1 MKPTT
6 VTQQQMIAD
15 FYKEYQVKLV
25 NFALARLGN
34 WQEAED
40 LVQDVFVKLMTY
52 DGIIN
57 KTTIR
62 SFVFTI
68 TNHEVMNILRRRV
81 CRHKVEEN
89 VAYEQE
95 LQHCAVERVVEYH
108 DTLRMVN
115 YCVDQ
120 LTPSC
125 AKVYRMTLFD
135 GKCTGEIAKELNV
148 SKRTVESQ
156 LLTSRKKVRMMLQAI

>member
-25 NFALARLGN
+25 NFAVARLGN

-68 TNHEVMNILRRRV
+68 TNHEVMNILRRRA

-95 LQHCAVERVVEYH
+95 LQHCVVEYH

-125 AKVYRMTLFD
+125 AKVYRLTLFD
-135 GKCTGEIAKELNV
+135 GKCAGEIAKELNV

>member
-6 VTQQQMIAD
+6 VPQQMIAD
-15 FYKEYQVKLV
+15 FYKEYQEKLV
-25 NFALARLGN
+25 NFAVARLGN

-52 DGIIN
+52 EGIIN
-57 KTTIR
+57 ETTFR
-62 SFVFTI
+62 SFIFTI
-68 TNHEVMNILRRRV
+68 TNHEIMNILRRRA

-89 VAYEQE
+89 VMYEQE
-95 LQHCAVERVVEYH
+95 LQCSAVERVVEYH
-108 DTLRMVN
+108 DALRLVN
-115 YCVDQ
+115 RCVEQ

-135 GKCTGEIAKELNV
+135 GKCAGDIAKELNV

>member
-25 NFALARLGN
+25 NFAVARLGN

-68 TNHEVMNILRRRV
+68 TNHEVMNILRRRA

-89 VAYEQE
+89 VVYEQE

-125 AKVYRMTLFD
+125 TKVYRMTLFD

>member
-25 NFALARLGN
+25 YFAVARLGN

-40 LVQDVFVKLMTY
+40 LVQDVFVRLMTY

-125 AKVYRMTLFD
+125 AKVYRMTLSD
-135 GKCTGEIAKELNV
+135 GKGAGEIAKELNV

-156 LLTSRKKVRMMLQAI
+156 LLTSRKKVRMMLQTI

>member
-25 NFALARLGN
+25 NFAVARLGN

>member
-1 MKPTT
+1 MKPIIT
-6 VTQQQMIAD
+6 TQQQMIAD
-15 FYKEYQVKLV
+15 FYKENQEKLV
-25 NFALARLGN
+25 NFAVARLGN

-57 KTTIR
+57 NTTIR

-68 TNHEVMNILRRRV
+68 TNHEIMNILRRRA
-81 CRHKVEEN
+81 CRHKVEES
-89 VAYEQE
+89 VMYEQE
-95 LQHCAVERVVEYH
+95 LQCSAVERVVEYH
-108 DTLRMVN
+108 DALRLVN
-115 YCVDQ
+115 RCVEQ

-135 GKCTGEIAKELNV
+135 GKCAGEIAKELNV

-156 LLTSRKKVRMMLQAI
+156 LLTSRKKIRMMLQAI

>member
-1 MKPTT
+1 MKPIIT
-6 VTQQQMIAD
+6 TQQQMIAD
-15 FYKEYQVKLV
+15 FYKENQEKLV
-25 NFALARLGN
+25 NFAVARLGN

-57 KTTIR
+57 ETTVR
-62 SFVFTI
+62 SFIFTI
-68 TNHEVMNILRRRV
+68 TNHEIMNILRRRA
-81 CRHKVEEN
+81 CRHKVEES
-89 VAYEQE
+89 VMYEQE
-95 LQHCAVERVVEYH
+95 LQCSAVERVVEYH
-108 DTLRMVN
+108 DALRLVN
-115 YCVDQ
+115 RCVEQ

-135 GKCTGEIAKELNV
+135 GKCAGEIAKELNV

-156 LLTSRKKVRMMLQAI
+156 LLTSRKKIRMMLQAI

>member
-1 MKPTT
+1 MKPIIT
-6 VTQQQMIAD
+6 TQQQMIAD
-15 FYKEYQVKLV
+15 FYKEYQEKLV
-25 NFALARLGN
+25 NFAVARLGN

-57 KTTIR
+57 ETTVR
-62 SFVFTI
+62 SFIFTI
-68 TNHEVMNILRRRV
+68 TNHEIMNILRRRA
-81 CRHKVEEN
+81 CRHKVEES
-89 VAYEQE
+89 VMYEQE
-95 LQHCAVERVVEYH
+95 LQCSAVERVVEYH
-108 DTLRMVN
+108 DTLRLVN
-115 YCVDQ
+115 RCVEQ

-135 GKCTGEIAKELNV
+135 GKCAGEIAKELNV

-156 LLTSRKKVRMMLQAI
+156 LLTSRKKIRMMLQAI

>member
-68 TNHEVMNILRRRV
+68 TNHEVMNILRRRA

-89 VAYEQE
+89 VVYEQE

-135 GKCTGEIAKELNV
+135 GKCPGEIAKELNV

>member
-1 MKPTT
+1 MKPIIT
-6 VTQQQMIAD
+6 TQQQMIAD
-15 FYKEYQVKLV
+15 FYKENQEKLV
-25 NFALARLGN
+25 NFAVARLGN

-57 KTTIR
+57 ETTVR
-62 SFVFTI
+62 SFIFTI
-68 TNHEVMNILRRRV
+68 TNHEIMNILRRRA
-81 CRHKVEEN
+81 CRHKVEES
-89 VAYEQE
+89 VMYEQE
-95 LQHCAVERVVEYH
+95 LQCSAVERVVEYH
-108 DTLRMVN
+108 DTLRLVN
-115 YCVDQ
+115 RCVEQ

-135 GKCTGEIAKELNV
+135 GKCAGEIAKELNV

-156 LLTSRKKVRMMLQAI
+156 LLTSRKKIRMMLQAI

>member
-1 MKPTT
+1 MKPIIT
-6 VTQQQMIAD
+6 TQQQMIAD
-15 FYKEYQVKLV
+15 FYKEYQEKLV
-25 NFALARLGN
+25 NFAVARLGN

-57 KTTIR
+57 ETTVR
-62 SFVFTI
+62 SFIFTI
-68 TNHEVMNILRRRV
+68 TNHEIMNILRRRA
-81 CRHKVEEN
+81 CRHKVEES
-89 VAYEQE
+89 VMYEQE
-95 LQHCAVERVVEYH
+95 LQCSAVERVVEYH
-108 DTLRMVN
+108 DALRLVN
-115 YCVDQ
+115 RCVEQ

-135 GKCTGEIAKELNV
+135 GKCAGEIAKELNV

-156 LLTSRKKVRMMLQAI
+156 LLTSRKKIRMMLQAI

>member
-25 NFALARLGN
+25 YFAVARLGN

-40 LVQDVFVKLMTY
+40 FVQDVFVKLMTY
-52 DGIIN
+52 DRIIN

-135 GKCTGEIAKELNV
+135 GKCAGEIAKELNV

>member
-1 MKPTT
+1 MKPIIA
-6 VTQQQMIAD
+6 TQQQMIAD
-15 FYKEYQVKLV
+15 FYKEYQEKLV
-25 NFALARLGN
+25 NFAVARLGN

-57 KTTIR
+57 ETTLR
-62 SFVFTI
+62 SFIFTI
-68 TNHEVMNILRRRV
+68 TNHEIMNILRHRA
-81 CRHKVEEN
+81 CRHKVEES
-89 VAYEQE
+89 VMYEQE
-95 LQHCAVERVVEYH
+95 LQCSAVERVVEYH
-108 DTLRMVN
+108 DTLRLIN
-115 YCVDQ
+115 RCVEQ

-135 GKCTGEIAKELNV
+135 GKCAGEIAKELNV

>member
-1 MKPTT
+1 MKPIIT
-6 VTQQQMIAD
+6 TQQQMIAD
-15 FYKEYQVKLV
+15 FYKENQEKLV
-25 NFALARLGN
+25 NFAVARLGN

-57 KTTIR
+57 NTTIR

-68 TNHEVMNILRRRV
+68 TNHEIMNILRRIA
-81 CRHKVEEN
+81 CRHKVEES
-89 VAYEQE
+89 VMYEQE
-95 LQHCAVERVVEYH
+95 LQCSAVERVVEYH
-108 DTLRMVN
+108 DTLRLVN
-115 YCVDQ
+115 RCVEQ

-135 GKCTGEIAKELNV
+135 GKCAGEIAKELNV

-156 LLTSRKKVRMMLQAI
+156 LLTSRKKIRMMLQAI

>member
-25 NFALARLGN
+25 NFTVARLGN

-52 DGIIN
+52 EGIIN
-57 KTTIR
+57 ETTVR
-62 SFVFTI
+62 SFIFTI
-68 TNHEVMNILRRRV
+68 TNHEIMNIQRRRA
-81 CRHKVEEN
+81 CRHKVEES
-89 VAYEQE
+89 VMYEQE
-95 LQHCAVERVVEYH
+95 LQCSAVERVVEYH
-108 DTLRMVN
+108 DTLRLVN
-115 YCVDQ
+115 RCVEQ

-135 GKCTGEIAKELNV
+135 GKCAGEIAKELNV

-156 LLTSRKKVRMMLQAI
+156 LLTSRKKIRTMLQAI

>member
-68 TNHEVMNILRRRV
+68 TNHEIMNILRRRA

-89 VAYEQE
+89 VSYEQE

>member
-25 NFALARLGN
+25 NFAVARLGN

-68 TNHEVMNILRRRV
+68 TNHEVMNILRRRA

-115 YCVDQ
+115 RCVDQ

-125 AKVYRMTLFD
+125 AKVYRMTL
-135 GKCTGEIAKELNV
+135 L
-148 SKRTVESQ
+148 TVNAQE
-156 LLTSRKKVRMMLQAI
+156 RLQRN

>member
-1 MKPTT
+1 MKPIIA
-6 VTQQQMIAD
+6 TQQQMIAD
-15 FYKEYQVKLV
+15 FYKEYQEKLV
-25 NFALARLGN
+25 NFAVARLGN

-57 KTTIR
+57 ETTLR
-62 SFVFTI
+62 SFIFTI
-68 TNHEVMNILRRRV
+68 TNHEIMNILRRRA
-81 CRHKVEEN
+81 CRHKVEES
-89 VAYEQE
+89 VMYEQE
-95 LQHCAVERVVEYH
+95 LQCSAVERVVEYH
-108 DTLRMVN
+108 DTLRLIN
-115 YCVDQ
+115 RCVEQ

-135 GKCTGEIAKELNV
+135 GKCAGDIAKELNV

>member
-25 NFALARLGN
+25 NFAVARLGN

-68 TNHEVMNILRRRV
+68 TNHEIMNILRRRA

>member
-1 MKPTT
+1 MKPIIT
-6 VTQQQMIAD
+6 TQQQMIAD
-15 FYKEYQVKLV
+15 FYKEYQEKLV
-25 NFALARLGN
+25 NFAVARLGN

-52 DGIIN
+52 EGIIN
-57 KTTIR
+57 ETTVR
-62 SFVFTI
+62 SFIFTI
-68 TNHEVMNILRRRV
+68 TNHEIMNILRRRA
-81 CRHKVEEN
+81 CRHKVEES
-89 VAYEQE
+89 VMYEQE
-95 LQHCAVERVVEYH
+95 LQCSAVERVVEYH
-108 DTLRMVN
+108 DTLRLVN

-135 GKCTGEIAKELNV
+135 GKCAGEIAKELNV

-156 LLTSRKKVRMMLQAI
+156 LLTSRKKIRMMLQAI

>member
-25 NFALARLGN
+25 NFAVARLGN

-68 TNHEVMNILRRRV
+68 TNHEVMNILRRRA

-135 GKCTGEIAKELNV
+135 GKWAGEIAKELNV

>member
-1 MKPTT
+1 MKSIIA
-6 VTQQQMIAD
+6 TQQQMIAD
-15 FYKEYQVKLV
+15 FYKEYQEKLV
-25 NFALARLGN
+25 NFAVARLGN

-57 KTTIR
+57 ETTVR
-62 SFVFTI
+62 SFIFTI
-68 TNHEVMNILRRRV
+68 TNHEIMNILRRRA
-81 CRHKVEEN
+81 CRHKVEES
-89 VAYEQE
+89 VMYEQE
-95 LQHCAVERVVEYH
+95 LQCSAVERVVEYH
-108 DTLRMVN
+108 DALRLVN
-115 YCVDQ
+115 RCVEQ

-135 GKCTGEIAKELNV
+135 GKCAGEIAKELNV

-156 LLTSRKKVRMMLQAI
+156 LLTSRKKIRMMLQAI

>member
-25 NFALARLGN
+25 NFAVARLGN

-68 TNHEVMNILRRRV
+68 TNHEIMNILRRRA

-89 VAYEQE
+89 VMYEQE
-95 LQHCAVERVVEYH
+95 LQHCGVERIAEYH

-115 YCVDQ
+115 H
-120 LTPSC
+120 LS
-125 AKVYRMTLFD
+125 L
-135 GKCTGEIAKELNV
+135 IH
-148 SKRTVESQ
+148 
-156 LLTSRKKVRMMLQAI
+156 I

>member
-1 MKPTT
+1 MKPIIA
-6 VTQQQMIAD
+6 TQQQMIAD
-15 FYKEYQVKLV
+15 FYKEYQEKLV
-25 NFALARLGN
+25 NFAVARLGN

-57 KTTIR
+57 ETTLR
-62 SFVFTI
+62 SFIFTI
-68 TNHEVMNILRRRV
+68 TNHEIMNILRRRA
-81 CRHKVEEN
+81 CRHKVEES
-89 VAYEQE
+89 VMYEQE
-95 LQHCAVERVVEYH
+95 LQCSAVERVVEYH
-108 DTLRMVN
+108 DTLRLIN
-115 YCVDQ
+115 RCVEQ

-135 GKCTGEIAKELNV
+135 GKCAGEIAKELNV

>member
-1 MKPTT
+1 MKPIIT
-6 VTQQQMIAD
+6 TQQQMIAD
-15 FYKEYQVKLV
+15 IYKECQEKLV
-25 NFALARLGN
+25 SFAVARLGN

-52 DGIIN
+52 EGIIN
-57 KTTIR
+57 ETTVK
-62 SFVFTI
+62 SFIFTI
-68 TNHEVMNILRRRV
+68 TNHEIMDILRRRA
-81 CRHKVEEN
+81 CRHKVEEH
-89 VAYEQE
+89 VMYEQE
-95 LQHCAVERVVEYH
+95 LQYSAVERVVEYH

-135 GKCTGEIAKELNV
+135 GKCAGEIAKELNV

>member
-25 NFALARLGN
+25 NFTVARLGN

-52 DGIIN
+52 EGIIN
-57 KTTIR
+57 ETTVR
-62 SFVFTI
+62 SFIFTI
-68 TNHEVMNILRRRV
+68 TNHEIMNILRRRA
-81 CRHKVEEN
+81 CRHKVEES
-89 VAYEQE
+89 VMYEQE
-95 LQHCAVERVVEYH
+95 LQCSAVERVVEYH
-108 DTLRMVN
+108 DTLRLVN
-115 YCVDQ
+115 RCVEQ

-135 GKCTGEIAKELNV
+135 GKCAGDIAKELNV

-156 LLTSRKKVRMMLQAI
+156 LLTSRKKIRTMLQAI

>member
-25 NFALARLGN
+25 NFAVARLGN

-68 TNHEVMNILRRRV
+68 TNHEVMNILRRRA

-95 LQHCAVERVVEYH
+95 LQHCAVERVV
-108 DTLRMVN
+108 
-115 YCVDQ
+115 
-120 LTPSC
+120 
-125 AKVYRMTLFD
+125 
-135 GKCTGEIAKELNV
+135 
-148 SKRTVESQ
+148 
-156 LLTSRKKVRMMLQAI
+156 

>member
-25 NFALARLGN
+25 NFAVARLGN

-68 TNHEVMNILRRRV
+68 TNHEVMNILRRRA

>member
-68 TNHEVMNILRRRV
+68 TNHEVMNILRRRA

-89 VAYEQE
+89 VVYEQE

-125 AKVYRMTLFD
+125 AKVYRMTLFV
-135 GKCTGEIAKELNV
+135 GKCAGEIAKELNV

>member
-25 NFALARLGN
+25 NFAVARLGN

-95 LQHCAVERVVEYH
+95 LQHCAVEYH

-135 GKCTGEIAKELNV
+135 GKCAGEIAKELNV

>member
-25 NFALARLGN
+25 NFALARLCN

-40 LVQDVFVKLMTY
+40 LVL
-52 DGIIN
+52 
-57 KTTIR
+57 
-62 SFVFTI
+62 VFTI
-68 TNHEVMNILRRRV
+68 TNHEVMNILRRRA

-135 GKCTGEIAKELNV
+135 GKCAGEIAKELNV

>member
-25 NFALARLGN
+25 NFAVARLGN

-68 TNHEVMNILRRRV
+68 TNHEVMNILRRRA

-89 VAYEQE
+89 VVYEQE